1 MRLFVF
7 TLPAAWV
14 GSQVYSIEGLFIG
27 IALGNTL
34 GGLLGYMFA
43 LRERKLTLIEQNSA
57 S

>member
-1 MRLFVF
+1 
-7 TLPAAWV
+7 V

-43 LRERKLTLIEQNSA
+43 LRERKLTLIEQNALRKILPDTPA
-57 S
+57 SFR

>member
-1 MRLFVF
+1 
-7 TLPAAWV
+7 PAAWV